1 MRRQLAWRGRPKD
14 KAVDIRCP
22 GEEQR
27 SSPGRDLRELALPWV
42 FLSMI
47 DDLLRGKALA
57 GRRDGG
63 VAC

>member
-1 MRRQLAWRGRPKD
+1 M
-14 KAVDIRCP
+14 RCP

-27 SSPGRDLRELALPWV
+27 SSPGRDLREWALPWV

-47 DDLLRGKALA
+47 DDLLRGKVLA

-63 VAC
+63 AAC